1 MDERELQYRRAIA
14 LLEAYL
20 GEVTPAE
27 IRNVRSHIDA
37 KAYADWVGRVLAS
50 VHRGA
55 PLPIPD
61 LAATFFPRT

>member
-1 MDERELQYRRAIA
+1 MDERELHYRRAIA

-27 IRNVRSHIDA
+27 IRNVRSHADA
-37 KAYADWVGRVLAS
+37 EAYADWVGRILAS

-61 LAATFFPRT
+61 LGGHVFP